1 MNGQSIEETQLNAS
15 IAGYYNVPV
24 VMVSGDDKVVRETKD
39 LLEDVE
45 AAIVKKGIDR
55 WTAKYYPP
63 HESGRRIKEAAKG
76 ALERLGDFKPFR
88 INGQV
93 KLEIEFMSTSEAA
106 LPTLFP
112 SVVRENPRTVSVT
125 DTDYIRAFKAFL
137 GCLLLGWTCTN
148 ELYG

>member
-1 MNGQSIEETQLNAS
+1 
-15 IAGYYNVPV
+15 
-24 VMVSGDDKVVRETKD
+24 
-39 LLEDVE
+39 LEDVE
-45 AAIVKKGIDR
+45 TAVVKEGIDR
-55 WTAKYYPP
+55 WTAKCYPP
-63 HESGRRIKEAAKG
+63 QESGRRIREAAKG
-76 ALERLGDFKPFR
+76 ALEKLGDFKPYR

-112 SVVRENPRTVSVT
+112 SVVREGPRTVSVT

-137 GCLLLGWTCTN
+137 GCLLLGWTGSD